1 MYPLK
6 KNAFISR
13 YFYVLANTSVGLS
26 ADIIFEALALDSR
39 LKELTCNGTHK
50 ITNAFLTETL
60 ITGCSIN
67 NGSGLSHLLSRST
80 SLETLEVGRDL
91 FFKKNRIWDEAFLSS
106 LSASQSIT
114 KLVINCKKATT
125 EIVLLVILFTKQTT

>member
-1 MYPLK
+1 M
-6 KNAFISR
+6 SR
-13 YFYVLANTSVGLS
+13 DLFVLANTSVGLS
-26 ADIIFEALALDSR
+26 SDVIFEALALDSR

-50 ITNAFLTETL
+50 NNGCFKKIL

-91 FFKKNRIWDEAFLSS
+91 FFKRNRIWDEAFLSS
-106 LSASQSIT
+106 LSASQSVT

-125 EIVLLVILFTKQTT
+125 EIVLFVILFTKQTA